1 MVWIDEEV
9 TLFLRRILFATLC
22 RSVLHQVRAL
32 EAIAE
37 EECRKPAKGLTP
49 LDHAGASPLAVG
61 ILTPQ
66 EVTCVCAF
74 ENDRVDS

>member
-1 MVWIDEEV
+1 M
-9 TLFLRRILFATLC
+9 FAEPC
-22 RSVLHQVRAL
+22 SKSAAAVLQVRAL

-37 EECRKPAKGLTP
+37 EECRKPVKGLTP

-66 EVTCVCAF
+66 EVTGLLFCTP
-74 ENDRVDS
+74 